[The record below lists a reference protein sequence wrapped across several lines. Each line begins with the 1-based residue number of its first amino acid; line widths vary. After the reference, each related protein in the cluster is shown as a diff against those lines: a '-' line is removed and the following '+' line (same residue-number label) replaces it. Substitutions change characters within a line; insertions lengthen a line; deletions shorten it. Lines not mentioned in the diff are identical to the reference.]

1 MTTTIVT
8 SFNKA
13 IWDGHGKPC
22 VMSWLKHIKGD
33 YNLHIYMDGRPAS
46 DLPKADNIRYFF
58 LDNFEDYT
66 KFLRDTVNMG
76 VPQGVPPE
84 HQFRFQFRRFWPKV
98 FSISEEIWE
107 SSFPKIL
114 WLDADI
120 LFNKNFALTEFTQ
133 DHTKPFTILDRGE
146 PWGYCDSG
154 FMYLQER
161 DEESTILADFATHLR
176 NLYHTKTIFQF
187 REWHDAYLITQLLK
201 ITFGKQTSD
210 VYKSSVESLCGLS
223 SSLHPLE
230 DSPLKEYMV
239 HLKGQ
244 RKSEA
249 SE

>member
-22 VMSWLKHIKGD
+22 VMSWLKHIKGN

-46 DLPKADNIRYFF
+46 DLPRADNIRYFF
-58 LDNFEDYT
+58 LDNYADYT
-66 KFLRDTVNMG
+66 KFLRDTANMG
-76 VPQGVPPE
+76 APQGVPPE

-98 FSISEEIWE
+98 FSIAKEVAQVDDV
-107 SSFPKIL
+107 L

-120 LFNKNFALTEFTQ
+120 LVNKDFDLTAFSKE
-133 DHTKPFTILDRGE
+133 HSKMFTILDRGE

-154 FMYLQER
+154 FMLLKEQGFELR
-161 DEESTILADFATHLR
+161 DFISKLENIYT
-176 NLYHTKTIFQF
+176 TKTIFQF

-210 VYKSSVESLCGLS
+210 QYKAFVESLCGLS
-223 SSLHPLE
+223 SSLHPIE

-244 RKSEA
+244 RKNEA